1 MSFYNTSFSYSA
13 PRYVHENVE
22 TCDSLMRDLFIRAPI
37 HRCTSAEKY
46 YFAVRQM
53 EFLHLHVALE
63 NQYRCLS
70 NSRRVVAISLVLS
83 SDRSNALA

>member
-22 TCDSLMRDLFIRAPI
+22 TCDSLMSDLFIRAPI
-37 HRCTSAEKY
+37 FVFLHRY
-46 YFAVRQM
+46 YFAVRKM
-53 EFLHLHVALE
+53 EFSHLHVALE

-70 NSRRVVAISLVLS
+70 NSRRYFAGFI
-83 SDRSNALA
+83 